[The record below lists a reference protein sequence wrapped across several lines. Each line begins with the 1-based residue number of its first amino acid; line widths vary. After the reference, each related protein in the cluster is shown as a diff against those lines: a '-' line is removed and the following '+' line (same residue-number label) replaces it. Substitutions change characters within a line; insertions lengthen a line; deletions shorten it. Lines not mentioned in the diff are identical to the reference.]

1 MHLLRTVLIVSSAFS
16 VLLLCATSHPFSEP
30 SLRCVTEYLGNY
42 GPMTLWF
49 CCPPAAGLTD
59 TEQSVRP
66 TEVMLSL
73 SLADSSDADRLER
86 FFDSEDEDFEILS
99 L

>member
-1 MHLLRTVLIVSSAFS
+1 MHHVILFSAFS
-16 VLLLCATSHPFSEP
+16 ATCSHPSSEP
-30 SLRCVTEYLGNY
+30 LFRYATESLGTCRHL
-42 GPMTLWF
+42 TLKL
-49 CCPPAAGLTD
+49 CCPPAAGVTD
-59 TEQSVRP
+59 DEQSVHP
-66 TEVMLSL
+66 TEVVFSF

>member
-1 MHLLRTVLIVSSAFS
+1 MWVCDTRSAAS
-16 VLLLCATSHPFSEP
+16 YCGAEQ
-30 SLRCVTEYLGNY
+30 SLRPVEVT
-42 GPMTLWF
+42 
-49 CCPPAAGLTD
+49 
-59 TEQSVRP
+59 
-66 TEVMLSL
+66 LSS

>member
-1 MHLLRTVLIVSSAFS
+1 MHHVILSNAFFCATDMFSSLSGPSLGYVKSFGTCRHLRVKFCCSSAD
-16 VLLLCATSHPFSEP
+16 
-30 SLRCVTEYLGNY
+30 
-42 GPMTLWF
+42 
-49 CCPPAAGLTD
+49 LTGA
-59 TEQSVRP
+59 EQSVHP
-66 TEVMLSL
+66 MELVLPF

>member
-1 MHLLRTVLIVSSAFS
+1 MLK
-16 VLLLCATSHPFSEP
+16 
-30 SLRCVTEYLGNY
+30 
-42 GPMTLWF
+42 F

-59 TEQSVRP
+59 AEQSVRP
-66 TEVMLSL
+66 TETGLFF

>member
-1 MHLLRTVLIVSSAFS
+1 MKHGAPSVHHVILSNAFFCATDMFSSLSGPSLGYVKSFGTCRHLRVKFCCSSAD
-16 VLLLCATSHPFSEP
+16 
-30 SLRCVTEYLGNY
+30 
-42 GPMTLWF
+42 
-49 CCPPAAGLTD
+49 LTGA
-59 TEQSVRP
+59 EQSVHP
-66 TEVMLSL
+66 MELVLPF

>member
-1 MHLLRTVLIVSSAFS
+1 MYS
-16 VLLLCATSHPFSEP
+16 VASYCDAEQ
-30 SLRCVTEYLGNY
+30 SLR
-42 GPMTLWF
+42 PI
-49 CCPPAAGLTD
+49 
-59 TEQSVRP
+59 
-66 TEVMLSL
+66 EVKLSY